1 MREFLFSHKRVL
13 NHIESLPDPESPFR
27 TPLMTIFIKAK
38 KFTDNDTLHVAV
50 PELPEV
56 SVPSSPKI
64 FPASKK
70 VLKSRQKAN
79 EGSFCDS
86 KLVIKQIFDSE
97 YVNGSKKY
105 RIGNKSEVSLGG
117 RSNSDIGEA
126 TKKKHLSFPS
136 SFKVKKS
143 GKSSANSVYYQVSPE
158 RFLLSHVNTL
168 TSKGRYFA
176 NEGNKSSTPT
186 PQSRKPSYI
195 SKGSYKANF
204 FSSKI
209 DKILKRYKSES
220 TKSSVKKFVL

>member
-38 KFTDNDTLHVAV
+38 KFTENEALHVAV

-56 SVPSSPKI
+56 SIPSSPKI
-64 FPASKK
+64 FPAPKK

-86 KLVIKQIFDSE
+86 KLMIKQIFDSE
-97 YVNGSKKY
+97 HVNGSRRYK
-105 RIGNKSEVSLGG
+105 IGNKSEVSLGG
-117 RSNSDIGEA
+117 RSNSDIVEV

-143 GKSSANSVYYQVSPE
+143 GKNSANSVYYQVSPE
-158 RFLLSHVNTL
+158 RILMSHVDSLVTN
-168 TSKGRYFA
+168 GRYLA

-195 SKGSYKANF
+195 SNGSYKANF

-220 TKSSVKKFVL
+220 TKSSAKKFVL